1 MLNVS
6 KTQDNANRYPPKLN
20 AVDSFSVAADNSS
33 LEGVDAFSVT
43 YGLKL
48 RPGKSTFLA
57 H

>member
-1 MLNVS
+1 MLNVT
-6 KTQDNANRYPPKLN
+6 KTKDNANRYPPKLN

-33 LEGVDAFSVT
+33 LEGVDTFSVT
-43 YGLKL
+43 YWLKL

>member
-6 KTQDNANRYPPKLN
+6 KTKDNANRYPPKLN
-20 AVDSFSVAADNSS
+20 AVDSFSLAADNSS
-33 LEGVDAFSVT
+33 LEGVDTFSVT